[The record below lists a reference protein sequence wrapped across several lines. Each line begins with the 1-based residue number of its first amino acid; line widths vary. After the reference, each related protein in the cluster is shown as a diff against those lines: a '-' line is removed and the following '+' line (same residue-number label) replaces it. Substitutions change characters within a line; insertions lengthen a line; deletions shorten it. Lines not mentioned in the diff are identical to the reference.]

1 MAVYLY
7 SRVSLEDQSV
17 ANQKL
22 AAEGAHHKIDYVFAD
37 SGISGGVKAMERP
50 EFAKMMKQLK
60 AGDTLVVSAA
70 DRIGRNTADVI
81 LTVEKF
87 VEMNVKLVILAYG
100 SMDFTSDIGMAILS
114 IGATFAALERSG
126 LRRRTSQGMARVK
139 AEGVMLGQPLKITP
153 EQLSKMMTDR
163 GRGISISQLA
173 KEHRIERSTISRNLK
188 RWEGKEEGY
197 REEFAKREAQ
207 YKLSKGGVL

>member
-22 AAEGAHHKIDYVFAD
+22 AAQQAGHHIDYVFAD
-37 SGISGGVKAMERP
+37 TGVSGGVNAMDRP
-50 EFAKMMKQLK
+50 QFAALMAQLK
-60 AGDTLVVSAA
+60 AGDSLVVSAA
-70 DRIGRNTADVI
+70 DRIGRKTADVI

-87 VEMNVKLVILAYG
+87 VEMKVKLIILAYG

-114 IGATFAALERSG
+114 VGATFAALERSG

-139 AEGVMLGQPLKITP
+139 AEGVMLGQPPKISP
-153 EQLSKMMTDR
+153 EKLSKMMEAK
-163 GRGISISQLA
+163 GRGISVSSIA
-173 KEHRIERSTISRNLK
+173 KEFGIERSTVSRNLK
-188 RWEGKEEGY
+188 RWEGKLPEHAQEWNARQSQY
-197 REEFAKREAQ
+197 AIAKS
-207 YKLSKGGVL
+207 L

>member
-17 ANQKL
+17 DNQKL
-22 AAEGAHHKIDYVFAD
+22 AAEAAHHKIDYVFAD

-87 VEMNVKLVILAYG
+87 VEMDVKLVILAYG

-139 AEGVMLGQPLKITP
+139 AEGVMLGQPLKIAP
-153 EQLSKMMTDR
+153 EQLGDMMEKR
-163 GRGISISQLA
+163 GRGISISSLA
-173 KEHRIERSTISRNLK
+173 NEYRIERSTISRNLK
-188 RWEGKEEGY
+188 KWKGKLPEYSQEWNT
-197 REEFAKREAQ
+197 RQAQ
-207 YKLSKGGVL
+207 YAVKAA

>member
-1 MAVYLY
+1 MSTYLY

-17 ANQKL
+17 SNQKL
-22 AAEGAHHKIDYVFAD
+22 AAEGAHHKIDYIFAD
-37 SGISGGVKAMERP
+37 TGVSGGVKAMERP
-50 EFAKMMKQLK
+50 EFAKMMGQLK
-60 AGDTLVVSAA
+60 AGDVVVCSAA

-87 VEMNVKLVILAYG
+87 VEMKVKLVILAYG

-126 LRRRTSQGMARVK
+126 LRRRTAQGMARVK
-139 AEGVMLGQPLKITP
+139 AEGVMLGQPLKISP
-153 EQLSKMMTDR
+153 EQLSKMFADR

-188 RWEGKEEGY
+188 RWEGKLPEYSQEWDT
-197 REEFAKREAQ
+197 RQAQ
-207 YKLSKGGVL
+207 YAVSKAG